1 MQTSFHRTISN
12 ELHDL
17 ASLMNASTNF
27 LEDNGVDAQAV
38 YRINLA
44 LEEMITNIIKHGY
57 DDYDSHE
64 INVSIEILENEIT
77 GVIEDDG
84 HEFNPL
90 KLEKKP
96 GAASLAEHKIGGLG
110 IHLIRELLDQIA
122 YRRENGK
129 NILEIR
135 TRRQHPT
142 SSA

>member
-1 MQTSFHRTISN
+1 MQTSFQRTITN

-17 ASLMNASTNF
+17 ESLMNASTNF
-27 LEDNGVDAQAV
+27 LEDRGVDAQAV

-64 INVSIEILENEIT
+64 IKVSVEVRENEI
-77 GVIEDDG
+77 VSLIEDDG

-129 NILEIR
+129 NILEIK
-135 TRRQHPT
+135 THRQTPST
-142 SSA
+142 AA